1 MVAEMS
7 SAKKSAGKTL
17 KTLAFDLGAESGR
30 AVLGGFNGENLTL
43 EEVHRFP
50 NPPVAVLD
58 GLHWDTLRLWN
69 EIKQGIRLVIQKHG
83 PDLASLG
90 IDTWGVDFG
99 LLAADDTLISNPF
112 HYRDHR
118 TDGILEKAFAII
130 PQWEIYRRTGIQF
143 LQLNSIF
150 QLLAMVLANSPS
162 LRSAKTFLN
171 TPDLFNFWLSGR
183 KTSERTIASTTQLLN
198 PNTGGWCRELMQR
211 LSIPTHI
218 FGEIVPSGTNLGEVR
233 PMIAEETGCRRT
245 QVIAPGGHDTAS
257 AVVAVP
263 LESPDALWL
272 SSGTW
277 SIIGV
282 ELDQPIITREGMQA
296 GMTNEGGVNNTIR
309 FCTNIVA
316 LWLAQECRRK
326 WHTEGKEYSY
336 DEITTLAEQAPPFT
350 ALIHTGDA
358 RFLAPGDMPARIQT
372 YCREKGQRVP
382 ETHAA
387 ILRCIFESL
396 AFEYRT
402 VAESIER
409 MAGRKLPVIHAVGG
423 GSRNRLLNQFTAN
436 ATRRTVIAG
445 PTEATATGN
454 ILMQLITLG
463 ELASLKEARML
474 VHRSSELQIYHPQN
488 ASAWEEA
495 YSRYLKL

>member
-1 MVAEMS
+1 MVSPTS
-7 SAKKSAGKTL
+7 SSITSAGKSL
-17 KTLAFDLGAESGR
+17 KILAFDLGAESGR
-30 AVLGGFNGENLTL
+30 AVLGKYDGENLTL
-43 EEVHRFP
+43 EEAHRFP
-50 NPPVAVLD
+50 NTAVAVLD

-69 EIKQGIRLVIQKHG
+69 EIKQGIRIVVQKHG
-83 PDLASLG
+83 PDLTSLG
-90 IDTWGVDFG
+90 LDTWGVDFG
-99 LLAADDTLISNPF
+99 LLAADDTLIGNPF

-118 TDGILEKAFAII
+118 TDGIPDKAFAIL

-150 QLLAMVLANSPS
+150 QLLAMVLANSPA

-183 KTSERTIASTTQLLN
+183 KSSERTIASTTQLLD
-198 PNTGGWCRELMQR
+198 PISGDWSIELMQK
-211 LSIPTHI
+211 LGIPTHL

-233 PMIAEETGCRRT
+233 PLISEETGCRRT
-245 QVIAPGGHDTAS
+245 IVIAPGGHDTAS

-263 LESPDALWL
+263 LETPDALWL

-282 ELDQPIITREGMQA
+282 ELNQPIITRAGMQA
-296 GMTNEGGVNNTIR
+296 GMTNEGGVNNTFR

-326 WHTEGKEYSY
+326 WHSEGKEYTY
-336 DEITTLAEQAPPFT
+336 DDITKLAEQAQPF
-350 ALIHTGDA
+350 ASLIHTGDA
-358 RFLAPGDMPARIQT
+358 RFLSPGDMPARIQA

-396 AFEYRT
+396 ALEYRA
-402 VAESIER
+402 VVESIEG
-409 MAGRKLPVIHAVGG
+409 MVGRKLPVIHAVGG

-436 ATRRTVIAG
+436 ATHRTVIAG

-454 ILMQLITLG
+454 LLMQLIALG
-463 ELASLKEARML
+463 ELASLQEARAL
-474 VHRSSELQIYHPQN
+474 VRRSSELQIYHPQSP
-488 ASAWEEA
+488 SAWDEA
-495 YSRYLKL
+495 YEKYRKL